1 MWDYHSNTLLSKLFW
16 RAIGLNASYYNRNTP
31 HFPNHTSRAMKVFI
45 HNWIQDER
53 ASRYCYKMRGLFVH
67 KVVPKSSE
75 KWTSHEA
82 NSKLFVNIFPS
93 LESCKN
99 ILMITNTTA
108 YVQRQNMLV
117 HCPWNYLSYKI
128 PFMLR
133 AKISESLRISVLDL
147 LSYRI
152 PEATGSPTV
161 RWLRIPGKHKPI
173 WRSLYLEMIIKKG
186 CINQLISEK
195 IIRKWERTLSTGT
208 VRLAEKGLNI
218 FKKYWWN
225 FHFHTRSV
233 TN

>member
-93 LESCKN
+93 FESCKKYFN
-99 ILMITNTTA
+99 DNKH
-108 YVQRQNMLV
+108 N
-117 HCPWNYLSYKI
+117 
-128 PFMLR
+128 
-133 AKISESLRISVLDL
+133 SLRSTPKYARTFVLGIICPIKFL
-147 LSYRI
+147 LCNVLKSQNLLELVCWTYW
-152 PEATGSPTV
+152 ATGSQKQQ
-161 RWLRIPGKHKPI
+161 IHQHCDD
-173 WRSLYLEMIIKKG
+173 LEYQG
-186 CINQLISEK
+186 NISQSDDHY
-195 IIRKWERTLSTGT
+195 I
-208 VRLAEKGLNI
+208 
-218 FKKYWWN
+218 
-225 FHFHTRSV
+225 
-233 TN
+233 